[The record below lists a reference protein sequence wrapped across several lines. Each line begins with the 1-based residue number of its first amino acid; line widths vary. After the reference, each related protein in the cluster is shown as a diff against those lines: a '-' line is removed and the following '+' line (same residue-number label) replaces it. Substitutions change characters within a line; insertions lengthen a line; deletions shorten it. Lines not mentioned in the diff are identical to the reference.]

1 MTRREADPDGR
12 EERLDR
18 VIAEFLDES
27 GTDSDADRRRWLA
40 RYPEFF
46 DELSDFFAD
55 RDELEKLAAP
65 LRELARAADAD
76 PDPDWLGPSE
86 VPDHIG
92 RLGPYEVVDRVG
104 RGGMGVVY
112 KGHDAA
118 LNRYVAIKGLAP
130 QWASD
135 PAARRRFTREAQ
147 AAAAVSH
154 PHVITIH
161 AVGEWRGRPFL
172 VMEFVTG
179 VSLQQRID
187 EHGPVELKE
196 LLRIGVQVASGLAA
210 AHAQGLI
217 HRDIKPSNIML
228 ENELARVKI
237 TDFGLARAVDD
248 TRLTQYGT
256 LAGTPAYM
264 APEQARGEP
273 LDRRSDLFSLG
284 SVLYAMATGRAA
296 FRGESSVEV
305 IRRVSD
311 GDPQPVRELNPEA
324 PEWLA
329 EVIERLHAKDPADRF
344 QTAGEVADLLERHLA
359 RLQDPS
365 EPPVEHAWVRRP
377 ARIVARVRALA
388 RRAGARRL
396 AAPVLLLAVA
406 AGSAAGT
413 RWVMQTPAPPAVAGP
428 PASDAAEP
436 DYDRLR
442 ATYWCNFRDGRY
454 DYRWLHLEPNGPLAS
469 LAKPDHRGLRIAIP
483 PKTDCRGVGAF
494 TMFGVHGDFD
504 ITASFEILKADRPKE
519 GGGGG
524 PELYLR
530 TVEGWGDYVS
540 MARLLRTAEADPQ
553 ILIAWGEKVGGK
565 IRYHGGQEKT
575 DLKAGQ
581 FRITRVG
588 STVRYFV
595 APKGGDD
602 FRKGGDD
609 FREVYRHEFGT
620 KDLNMVRIMAQVNE
634 SGAGLDV
641 IWKDLAIAAEALPGF
656 ADGIAPEP
664 PRRSWW
670 WALLGGLAGATA
682 LAVGIW
688 WSGSRRAR
696 ATPGAKARVR

>member
-1 MTRREADPDGR
+1 MRQRETDPADR
-12 EERLDR
+12 EDRLDR
-18 VIAEFLDES
+18 VIAEFLDE
-27 GTDSDADRRRWLA
+27 TRTAPEVDRREWLS

-55 RDELEKLAAP
+55 RDAVEVLAAP
-65 LRELARAADAD
+65 LRDLARTVDAE

-86 VPDHIG
+86 VPDHLG

-104 RGGMGVVY
+104 RGGMGIVY

-118 LNRYVAIKGLAP
+118 LNRYVAIKAMAP

-161 AVGEWRGRPFL
+161 AVGEWRGWPFL

-179 VSLQQRID
+179 ASLQQRID
-187 EHGPVELKE
+187 ECGPLELKE
-196 LLRIGVQVASGLAA
+196 LLRIGVQIASGLAA

-256 LAGTPAYM
+256 LAGTPSYM

-311 GDPQPVRELNPEA
+311 GDPLPVRELNPEA

-329 EVIERLHAKDPADRF
+329 EIIERLHAKNPADRF
-344 QTAGEVADLLERHLA
+344 QVAGEVADLLERHLA

-365 EPPVEHAWVRRP
+365 LPPVEHDWRRRP
-377 ARIVARVRALA
+377 SRLASIVRDLA

-396 AAPVLLLAVA
+396 AIPMLLLAVA
-406 AGSAAGT
+406 VGSAAWT
-413 RWVMQTPAPPAVAGP
+413 RWAVQVTPA
-428 PASDAAEP
+428 ASDAAP
-436 DYDRLR
+436 PLSDRLKAAWEYR
-442 ATYWCNFRDGRY
+442 CDFRGGRY
-454 DYRWLHLEPNGPLAS
+454 DYRWLHLEPNRPIAS
-469 LAKPDHRGLRIAIP
+469 LAKPDRRGLRIAIP
-483 PKTDCRGVGAF
+483 PKTESRGVGTF
-494 TMFGVHGDFD
+494 TLFGVRGDFEV
-504 ITASFEILKADRPKE
+504 TASFEILRADRPRTGDE
-519 GGGGG
+519 GVG
-524 PELYLR
+524 PELSLR
-530 TVEGWGDYVS
+530 AIDGWDHFAS
-540 MARLLRTAEADPQ
+540 MARMLRADHPEPQ
-553 ILIAWGEKVGGK
+553 LRVTWGERGDGRPKSPGA
-565 IRYHGGQEKT
+565 RDRT
-575 DLKAGQ
+575 DLEGRPISDRPRRGDGPLPRRPEGQ
-581 FRITRVG
+581 RCVPRG
-588 STVRYFV
+588 LHS
-595 APKGGDD
+595 
-602 FRKGGDD
+602 
-609 FREVYRHEFGT
+609 EFGT
-620 KDLNMVRIMAQVNE
+620 EDLANVRLMALVND
-634 SGAGLDV
+634 SGAALDV
-641 IWKDLAIAAEALPGF
+641 LWTDLTIRAEALPGF
-656 ADGIAPEP
+656 TDGKPPEP
-664 PRRSWW
+664 QRTSWW
-670 WALLGGLAGATA
+670 LLLAGLSGLSA
-682 LAVGIW
+682 LGIGVW
-688 WSGSRRAR
+688 WSGARRAR
-696 ATPGAKARVR
+696 ATPATKARA